1 MRSPRVALRCPYDST
16 TSYDL
21 RSLYDLVIVCTI
33 TNFKNRKTVAR
44 RHVVRHH
51 TGAVRRPCDNL
62 AVTSRFLYYSLGT
75 KNRTAIVGS
84 PQGVIPSRLLLP
96 LSLYDFTVC
105 DFPCDILDI
114 VDDNG
119 RRRRCLQFIW
129 ASNNFLFWLSSMFR
143 VRTVRRS

>member
-1 MRSPRVALRCPYDST
+1 MTLRCPYVST

-21 RSLYDLVIVCTI
+21 RSIYDLVIVCTI
-33 TNFKNRKTVAR
+33 TNFKNCKKVAR

-51 TGAVRRPCDNL
+51 TGAVRRPCDDR
-62 AVTSRFLYYSLGT
+62 AVTSRFLYDSLGT

-84 PQGVIPSRLLLP
+84 PQGVIPSRLHFP
-96 LSLYDFTVC
+96 RSLYDFSVC

-114 VDDNG
+114 VGDYG
-119 RRRRCLQFIW
+119 RRRRCLQFMW
-129 ASNNFLFWLSSMFR
+129 ASNDFLFWLSSLFR